1 MDCLD
6 DDRIDSDVDD
16 RGLLEVLDGLND
28 GLIHDDDDH
37 ELLRDMDCLD
47 DDGIG
52 SDVDDRGQ
60 LEVMDW
66 FIDGHG
72 LVLTLCSDLIE
83 LSRLLLLDIV
93 SDVYEHVKLEI
104 PVYCLLQTQSY
115 IWWAVCRSS

>member
-6 DDRIDSDVDD
+6 GGGIDVDFDD
-16 RGLLEVLDGLND
+16 RGLLEG
-28 GLIHDDDDH
+28 
-37 ELLRDMDCLD
+37 
-47 DDGIG
+47 
-52 SDVDDRGQ
+52 
-60 LEVMDW
+60 MDW
-66 FIDGHG
+66 FIGGHG
-72 LVLTLCSDLIE
+72 LVLMLWSDLIE